1 MPKTFQRHRSMSL
14 RLGETKH
21 ELDLCTVS
29 EFVQLGIRAI
39 VDDEVTKRFA
49 AEELK
54 TWNLLTRTDKIYH
67 YKSLRLALIWLTGFI
82 VRYFVLLPLRF
93 LICGIG
99 VSWLLSTTAL
109 IGLIPE
115 GMLAILLCLL

>member
-1 MPKTFQRHRSMSL
+1 MSL